1 MWNRAELKGKAKFSF
16 KRNYWKSVLISLLLA
31 LIVGGGGTGASSAAS
46 SFRSGMD
53 NGYHS
58 SQDSDYSDIY
68 DYDEYDY
75 DDYDHYDDYDDY
87 DDYEGSINDFKQGFK
102 EGMSDY
108 SPVGWMATLAIF
120 GITFIIIFI
129 LIMTAVILIDVFI
142 CNPVEVGCK
151 RYFLRNLNEKAQVGN
166 IGYAFDNNY
175 KNITKTMFFRDL
187 YTVLWTL
194 LLIIPGIVKSYEYQ
208 MIPYLLAENPQMTK
222 EQAFAESKRMMTG
235 QKWRAFVLDLSFIG
249 WNILS
254 ALTLGILGIFYV
266 QPYMDATHAALYEAL
281 RYGNPYGAPNYF
293 NGMPGGYNGESNGFN
308 GMSGSFNGESNGF
321 NGMPGGYNGES
332 NGSNGMSDSIV
343 EDVPRQ

>member
-46 SFRSGMD
+46 SFRSGMN

-75 DDYDHYDDYDDY
+75 DDYD
-87 DDYEGSINDFKQGFK
+87 DYEGSINDFEQGFK

-129 LIMTAVILIDVFI
+129 LIMTAVILMDVFI

-293 NGMPGGYNGESNGFN
+293 NGMPGGYNGESNGTN

>member
-46 SFRSGMD
+46 SFRSGMN

-75 DDYDHYDDYDDY
+75 DDYD
-87 DDYEGSINDFKQGFK
+87 DYEGSINDFEQGFK

-293 NGMPGGYNGESNGFN
+293 NGMPGGYNGESNGSN
-308 GMSGSFNGESNGF
+308 GMSGSFNEESNGF

>member
-46 SFRSGMD
+46 SFRSGMN

-75 DDYDHYDDYDDY
+75 DDYD
-87 DDYEGSINDFKQGFK
+87 DYEGSINDFEQGFK

-293 NGMPGGYNGESNGFN
+293 NGMPGGYNGESNGSN

-321 NGMPGGYNGES
+321 NEMPGGYNGES

>member
-46 SFRSGMD
+46 SFRSGMN

-75 DDYDHYDDYDDY
+75 DDYD
-87 DDYEGSINDFKQGFK
+87 DYEGSINDFEQGFK

-293 NGMPGGYNGESNGFN
+293 NGMPGGYNGELNGSN